1 MILWHL
7 NNRLAGVAYI
17 LRVAFFNKV
26 RNRWNMFC
34 TFGVIWQL
42 GTTTLTCQKQN
53 ITVFLNVMINVSS
66 KIQNIDS
73 SFAFSSLSYQ
83 IAFID
88 TANFYFSPQIKTWS
102 LGSNIF
108 VGLYLWV
115 LDKIDYLLKIYNFKN
130 IPSHIYISHLKS

>member
-1 MILWHL
+1 MSQ
-7 NNRLAGVAYI
+7 YI

-26 RNRWNMFC
+26 RNRWKMFC

-53 ITVFLNVMINVSS
+53 ITVFPNVMINVSS

-102 LGSNIF
+102 LSSNIF

-115 LDKIDYLLKIYNFKN
+115 LDKIYYLLKIYDFKN